1 MRGGEGHVLRA
12 ERRTFPGD
20 PVRYAGP
27 VSLKICTDDVSAE
40 RVERLRERWGRLAEV
55 EHPNLA
61 RVLEVFRGPGLFRNE
76 PPSGGDTDV
85 LYATASWVDGLGL
98 RGVGPLD
105 PERAFAAAGGVAAG
119 LATLHSHGV
128 LHRDLHPGNVI
139 IGEDGRAALIDFG
152 SSRPDDG
159 AETHTVAGAIG
170 FIAPETTNGVS
181 TAASDRWGLG
191 MVTIFALLGH
201 PQGTMALE
209 DLRKELA
216 GALAGIA
223 DRRRAVRLLTAMIAT
238 QPEERPV
245 DGRRWAQDLQSCL
258 TRRPLSRARVMAAA
272 GAALVLVVAGAA
284 GFAASS
290 ADPPDDG
297 RDSSAARTIST
308 TGPGPRCEP
317 VVAGAGGA
325 SVELAAAVARLA
337 PGACS
342 AGMAETF
349 GEAQVQPLNDAL
361 GRPAGVV
368 LMSPAGP
375 PVRLTA
381 TMWASYRE
389 IAGRTTPENAATY
402 GGYPVS
408 VTRAAEAGVPVAV
421 TIALSGGGVI
431 VGRREDTQLFWLP
444 RQVLPLWTAHGGATG
459 DLGMPTSN
467 PYFAG
472 GGLELDFEH
481 GSMTA
486 EAGDLGALLLGAP
499 ARDAEVVADPAGP
512 LRGTA
517 VAGHIVRQVSGVAWL
532 VDAGG
537 RRHWIA
543 TGEIWSCLGGDA
555 AVAAD
560 DLPGWAVATLPL
572 AGPARCP

>member
-27 VSLKICTDDVSAE
+27 VSLKICTDDVSTE
-40 RVERLRERWGRLAEV
+40 RVHRLRERWGRLAEV

-61 RVLEVFRGPGLFRNE
+61 RVLEVFRGPGLFRSE

-85 LYATASWVDGLGL
+85 LYATASWVDGSGL

-105 PERAFAAAGGVAAG
+105 PERAFAAAAGVAAG
-119 LATLHSHGV
+119 LATLHAHRV

-159 AETHTVAGAIG
+159 ADTRTVAGAVG
-170 FIAPETTNGVS
+170 FIAPETVNGVS

-201 PQGTMALE
+201 PQGTMEPA
-209 DLRKELA
+209 DLQDELA

-223 DRRRAVRLLTAMIAT
+223 DRRRAIRLLTAMISA
-238 QPEERPV
+238 QPAERPV
-245 DGRRWAQDLQSCL
+245 DGLRWARDLQACL
-258 TRRPLSRARVMAAA
+258 TRRRLPRPLVLAAA
-272 GAALVLVVAGAA
+272 GAALALMVAVAA

-297 RDSSAARTIST
+297 RDSAAARTT
-308 TGPGPRCEP
+308 AATGPVPRCEP
-317 VVAGAGGA
+317 VVAGARGT
-325 SVELAAAVARLA
+325 SVELAAAVTEEA
-337 PGACS
+337 PGAC
-342 AGMAETF
+342 AGGVAETF
-349 GEAQVQPLNDAL
+349 GQAQVQPLNDAR
-361 GRPAGVV
+361 GRPDGVV
-368 LMSPAGP
+368 LVSPDGP
-375 PVRLTA
+375 PVWLTP
-381 TMWASYRE
+381 TMWASYQE
-389 IAGRTTPENAATY
+389 ITGRSMPEAAATF

-408 VTRAAEAGVPVAV
+408 ITRAVETGVPVAV
-421 TIALSGGGVI
+421 TIALDQGGVI
-431 VGRREDTQLFWLP
+431 VGRREDTQMFWLP
-444 RQVLPLWTAHGGATG
+444 RQVLPLWVAHGGASG

-467 PYFAG
+467 PYRVG
-472 GGLELDFEH
+472 ERVQLDFEH
-481 GSMTA
+481 GYMTA
-486 EAGDLGALLLGAP
+486 DVDDIAALLQGAQVDE
-499 ARDAEVVADPAGP
+499 AVVVRDPTRP
-512 LRGTA
+512 LRGAA
-517 VAGHIVRQVSGVAWL
+517 VAGHIVLQTTGVAWF
-532 VDAGG
+532 VDASG

-543 TGEIWSCLGGDA
+543 PGDTWSCLGGDA
-555 AVAAD
+555 AVAVD

-572 AGPARCP
+572 AAPARCP